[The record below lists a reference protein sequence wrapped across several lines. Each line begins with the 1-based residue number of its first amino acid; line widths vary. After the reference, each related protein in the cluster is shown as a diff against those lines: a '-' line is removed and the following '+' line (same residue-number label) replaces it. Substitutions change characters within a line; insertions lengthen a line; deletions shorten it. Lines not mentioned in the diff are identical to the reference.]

1 MSLEAFFTG
10 LAVSHLVVFARIG
23 TAMILLP
30 GFGETYVP
38 MRFRLM
44 LALLVSLVMTPATP
58 VVDLVPRGLDGL
70 VVLLA
75 FEVLIGLWI
84 GLMARLLIASLH
96 FAGYQV
102 GVVSNLSNA
111 TAPDAAAFQGATVLA
126 SALLLGG
133 VALLFATNLH
143 HQVLAALLDSYVIF
157 PPGVL
162 IPEDLAAQ
170 AVKVA
175 GASIRMG
182 LSISA
187 PFFVMAILA
196 NLAMG
201 LANRMMPN
209 LAVFFVAAPVL
220 IAGVLFLLPI
230 AIPEMLLG
238 FHHLMADWLAAFV
251 F

>member
-1 MSLEAFFTG
+1 MEIEAFLTG
-10 LAVSHLVVFARIG
+10 LAVSPLVVFARIG
-23 TAMILLP
+23 TAMIFLP

-38 MRFRLM
+38 MRFRLL
-44 LALLVSLVMTPATP
+44 LALMVSLVMTPATP

-70 VVLLA
+70 VALLA
-75 FEVLIGLWI
+75 LEVVIGLWI
-84 GLMARLLIASLH
+84 GLMARILIAMLH

-111 TAPDAAAFQGATVLA
+111 TAPDAA

-143 HQVLAALLDSYVIF
+143 HQILVALLDSYAIF
-157 PPGVL
+157 PPGQI
-162 IPEDLAAQ
+162 IPEDLALQ

-175 GASIRMG
+175 GASLRMG

-220 IAGVLFLLPI
+220 IAGVLLLLPI
-230 AIPEMLLG
+230 AVPEMLLG
-238 FHHLMADWLAAFV
+238 FHHLMAEWLSAFV